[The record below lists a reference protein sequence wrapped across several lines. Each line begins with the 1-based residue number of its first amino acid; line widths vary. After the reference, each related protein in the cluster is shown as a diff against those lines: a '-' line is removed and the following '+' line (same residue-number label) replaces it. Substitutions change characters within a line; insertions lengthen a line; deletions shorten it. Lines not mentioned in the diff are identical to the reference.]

1 MLSRV
6 ARQKNALFHLRKANA
21 VRTLGASPAMRLH
34 SNSSRPTSIVNPQ
47 CTSTQERL
55 RRPSFQS
62 HRNLATATDQSVLE
76 QGSYMSLDD
85 SYSSAITQPSPFQ
98 MTDSFDTSSLIV
110 LNEIPQTQPKIL
122 RKIRGIGGDED
133 EMMANF
139 DMSLRVGRFDRAA
152 ALISRLKTYYPVD
165 SAEFLSL
172 HNQYLKAMVSHMIV
186 TRQSEMVL
194 PLQKWFEVDMP
205 AGGVKPDAT
214 TFAVMIRMSLRML
227 HGSKR
232 ERSVR
237 RYWGLAKK
245 ADLHEDLLASEVLT
259 DLDLG
264 ELSKVSTGNDVIDVF
279 FPVLLILSTLLDL
292 LL

>member
-1 MLSRV
+1 
-6 ARQKNALFHLRKANA
+6 
-21 VRTLGASPAMRLH
+21 
-34 SNSSRPTSIVNPQ
+34 
-47 CTSTQERL
+47 
-55 RRPSFQS
+55 
-62 HRNLATATDQSVLE
+62 
-76 QGSYMSLDD
+76 MSLNDPYA
-85 SYSSAITQPSPFQ
+85 STISRPSPFG

-152 ALISRLKTYYPVD
+152 ALISRLKAYYPVD
-165 SAEFLSL
+165 SPEFLSL

-264 ELSKVSTGNDVIDVF
+264 ELSKVGTGSSIIDGF
-279 FPVLLILSTLLDL
+279 CPVVLISFTHTDL
-292 LL
+292 LFRFTHTDD

>member
-1 MLSRV
+1 MLED
-6 ARQKNALFHLRKANA
+6 
-21 VRTLGASPAMRLH
+21 SPY
-34 SNSSRPTSIVNPQ
+34 PP
-47 CTSTQERL
+47 
-55 RRPSFQS
+55 
-62 HRNLATATDQSVLE
+62 
-76 QGSYMSLDD
+76 G
-85 SYSSAITQPSPFQ
+85 ITRPSPFQ
-98 MTDSFDTSSLIV
+98 MPDSFDTSSLIV

-152 ALISRLKTYYPVD
+152 ALISRLKVYYPVD
-165 SAEFLSL
+165 SAEFLAL
-172 HNQYLKAMVSHMIV
+172 HNKYLKAMVSHMIV
-186 TRQSEMVL
+186 TRQDEMVL

-205 AGGVKPDAT
+205 SGGVRPDAT
-214 TFAVMIRMSLRML
+214 TFAVMVRMSLRML

-237 RYWGLAKK
+237 RYWGLAKQ

-264 ELSKVSTGNDVIDVF
+264 ELSKVSITNSPCCQLSYNSVANYINSLRSVI
-279 FPVLLILSTLLDL
+279 PICSHLWLIPPRSTKNSPRNPLK
-292 LL
+292 